1 MLAESILY
9 DSIIYWLFT
18 LEAPIY
24 IGYSL
29 EKLLYMAIFHNNNI
43 VIAMAEGPAPN
54 SACTCSEKFVLG
66 LCKILQLSW
75 YLYSGM
81 EFYTVGFVGLS
92 KGIF

>member
-1 MLAESILY
+1 MVISH
-9 DSIIYWLFT
+9 
-18 LEAPIY
+18 
-24 IGYSL
+24 
-29 EKLLYMAIFHNNNI
+29 KNNI
-43 VIAMAEGPAPN
+43 VIVMAEGPAPN

>member
-54 SACTCSEKFVLG
+54 SACSRLVVKS
-66 LCKILQLSW
+66 LSW
-75 YLYSGM
+75 GCVRYCSYP
-81 EFYTVGFVGLS
+81 
-92 KGIF
+92 GICIVEWTIILWDL